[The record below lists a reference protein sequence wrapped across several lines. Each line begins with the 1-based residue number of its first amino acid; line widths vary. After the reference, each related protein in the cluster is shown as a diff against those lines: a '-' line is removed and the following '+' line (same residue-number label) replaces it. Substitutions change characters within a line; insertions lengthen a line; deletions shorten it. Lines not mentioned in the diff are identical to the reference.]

1 MKKATLNRRSG
12 FAGHTTYLRNIQPRE
27 GLPARRVAGLPAG
40 LVAGPACASYF
51 EEQTGNE
58 LTSTN
63 FSVPYSFKSGP
74 SPKGQSN
81 GKSRGR

>member
-51 EEQTGNE
+51 ERTDRKRVDFDEFQRTIF
-58 LTSTN
+58 L
-63 FSVPYSFKSGP
+63 
-74 SPKGQSN
+74 
-81 GKSRGR
+81 